1 MNITFRKS
9 DYIKLIVIC
18 SISIALDLFFY
29 RYLKSTSVGSRISF
43 KQFIQQEAINKAK
56 IYNNLKDLNTK
67 IQEEKI
73 ETIVEY
79 GLHQFVTQFI
89 RKISSVD
96 NEIHKEFFN

>member
-56 IYNNLKDLNTK
+56 IYNKSSESEPIIEILEGVVNILNFK
-67 IQEEKI
+67 FLNAYQI
-73 ETIVEY
+73 
-79 GLHQFVTQFI
+79 L
-89 RKISSVD
+89 S
-96 NEIHKEFFN
+96 

>member
-1 MNITFRKS
+1 MRK
-9 DYIKLIVIC
+9 YTYF
-18 SISIALDLFFY
+18 DL
-29 RYLKSTSVGSRISF
+29 SSAE
-43 KQFIQQEAINKAK
+43 Q
-56 IYNNLKDLNTK
+56 DLNQSLVLPSIPESIKIKDSRSLTDFK
-67 IQEEKI
+67 VQTFGGYHKNQVSSALEKSIQEEKI

>member
-1 MNITFRKS
+1 MLLWIFQQ
-9 DYIKLIVIC
+9 IVISLVVIVLIH
-18 SISIALDLFFY
+18 SIYKFLQNNLTTPKIRDLVNKPTK
-29 RYLKSTSVGSRISF
+29 RY
-43 KQFIQQEAINKAK
+43 EE
-56 IYNNLKDLNTK
+56 IYNTFKKENTP
-67 IQEEKI
+67 QEEKI